1 MAWNEPGGN
10 NGGNKKDPWGGGN
23 RGNDGPPD
31 LDEILRNLQ
40 NKLSGFFGGKKNNS
54 NGGGGA
60 AFGGALIVLVLI
72 GIAILYFAKGV
83 GIVNEQERVVVLR
96 LGNYHTTLNPGV
108 RWNPPLID
116 KVYPVNVTK
125 VRLWDTSEQML
136 TKDLNIV
143 DIKLSVQYAIADAEN
158 FVLRVRDPESSLRQ
172 ATNSALR
179 HVAGSTLMH
188 DVLTQGREGVAIEV
202 RERLQQYLDN
212 YETGIRIDTVN
223 IEDSNPPREVQDA
236 FDDVI
241 KAREDEERYK
251 NQAQAYSNGII
262 PEARG
267 AAQRVIEEA
276 TAYKEQVIAEAE
288 GEAKR
293 FELLLGE
300 YAKAPEVTRERLYLD
315 AIQSV
320 MSNTSKALV
329 DVEGGNNMLYLPLD
343 KIVNAAPKPAQ
354 STSSPNNMTLTPA
367 DIDQLQR
374 LLEEA
379 RRRDNNSLTGRRR
392 DSR

>member
-10 NGGNKKDPWGGGN
+10 GKDPWGGGN
-23 RGNDGPPD
+23 RGNNDGPPD
-31 LDEILRNLQ
+31 LDEAIKNLQ
-40 NKLSGFFGGKKNNS
+40 KRLAGLF
-54 NGGGGA
+54 GGGGGSSGNNGKG
-60 AFGGALIVLVLI
+60 FGFTGPVFTIVLV
-72 GIAILYFAKGV
+72 IALVLYFIAGV

-96 LGNYHTTLNPGV
+96 LGNYHKTLDPGI

-116 KVYPVNVTK
+116 NIESVNVTK
-125 VRLWDTSEQML
+125 VRLWDTTEQML

-158 FVLRVRDPESSLRQ
+158 FVLRVRDPEGSLRQ

-188 DVLTQGREGVAIEV
+188 DVLTQGRERVAIEV
-202 RERLQQYLDN
+202 RERLQSYLDN

-251 NQAQAYSNGII
+251 NQAQAYANGII

-276 TAYKEQVIAEAE
+276 NAYKEQVIAEAV

-293 FELLLGE
+293 FELLLAE
-300 YAKAPEVTRERLYLD
+300 YNKAPQVTRQRLYLD
-315 AIQSV
+315 AIQDV
-320 MSNTSKALV
+320 LSNSNKALV

-343 KIVNAAPKPAQ
+343 KLIGNGAGQRA
-354 STSSPNNMTLTPA
+354 TSSSSSGATLTPT
-367 DIDQLQR
+367 DLDR
-374 LLEEA
+374 LSSLIEES
-379 RRRDNNSLTGRRR
+379 RRRDSSSLTGRRSGR
-392 DSR
+392 

>member
-10 NGGNKKDPWGGGN
+10 KDPWGGGN
-23 RGNDGPPD
+23 RGNNDGPPD
-31 LDEILRNLQ
+31 LDEALKNLQ
-40 NKLSGFFGGKKNNS
+40 KTLGGLFGGKKAGNTGGNS
-54 NGGGGA
+54 GGTSG
-60 AFGGALIVLVLI
+60 FGWTLVALALIALLLI
-72 GIAILYFAKGV
+72 YGFMGA
-83 GIVNEQERVVVLR
+83 GIVNEQERAVVLR
-96 LGNYHTTLNPGV
+96 LGVYNQTLEPGF

-125 VRLWDTSEQML
+125 VRQWSTSEQML

-143 DIKLSVQYAIADAEN
+143 DIKLSVQYIINDAQE
-158 FVLRVRDPESSLRQ
+158 FVLRVRDPESSLKQ

-188 DVLTQGREGVAIEV
+188 DILTEGRERVAYEIQD
-202 RERLQQYLDN
+202 RLQAYLN
-212 YETGIRIDTVN
+212 AYQTGISVEKVN

-251 NQAQAYSNGII
+251 NQAQTYANGIL

-276 TAYKEQVIAEAE
+276 TAYKEQVIAKAE

-293 FELLLGE
+293 FEYLLNE
-300 YAKAPEVTRERLYLD
+300 YKKSPEVTRQRLYLD
-315 AIQSV
+315 AVEDV
-320 MSNTSKALV
+320 MSNASKVLV

-343 KIVNAAPKPAQ
+343 KIINTSQQATSRGLSSSEMDQVVNDV
-354 STSSPNNMTLTPA
+354 M
-367 DIDQLQR
+367 DQLR
-374 LLEEA
+374 REA
-379 RRRDNNSLTGRRR
+379 AINSRRREGR
-392 DSR
+392 

>member
-10 NGGNKKDPWGGGN
+10 GKDPWGGGN
-23 RGNDGPPD
+23 RGNNDGPPD
-31 LDEILRNLQ
+31 LDEAIKNLQ
-40 NKLSGFFGGKKNNS
+40 KRLAGLF
-54 NGGGGA
+54 GGGGGNSGNNSK
-60 AFGGALIVLVLI
+60 GGGFTGPVFTIVLVI
-72 GIAILYFAKGV
+72 GLALYVIAGV

-96 LGNYHTTLNPGV
+96 LGNYHTTLNPGI

-116 KVYPVNVTK
+116 KVESVNVTK
-125 VRLWDTSEQML
+125 VRLWDTTEQML

-143 DIKLSVQYAIADAEN
+143 DIKLSVQYAIADAQN
-158 FVLRVRDPESSLRQ
+158 FVLRVRDPEGSLRQ

-188 DVLTQGREGVAIEV
+188 DVLTQGRERVAIEV
-202 RERLQQYLDN
+202 RERLQTYLDN

-251 NQAQAYSNGII
+251 NQAQAYANGII

-276 TAYKEQVIAEAE
+276 NAYKEQVIAEAE

-293 FELLLGE
+293 FELLLSE
-300 YAKAPEVTRERLYLD
+300 YSKAPQVTRQRLYLD
-315 AIQSV
+315 AIQEV
-320 MSNTSKALV
+320 LSNSNKALV

-343 KIVNAAPKPAQ
+343 KLIGSGAGPRT
-354 STSSPNNMTLTPA
+354 TSSSSSGATLTPT
-367 DIDQLQR
+367 DLDR
-374 LLEEA
+374 LSSLIEES
-379 RRRDNNSLTGRRR
+379 RRRDSSSLTGRRSGR
-392 DSR
+392 

>member
-10 NGGNKKDPWGGGN
+10 GKDPWGGGN
-23 RGNDGPPD
+23 RGNNNDGPPD
-31 LDEILRNLQ
+31 FDEAIKDLQKKVTNLFGGGNGSSGGGSQ
-40 NKLSGFFGGKKNNS
+40 SSGFS
-54 NGGGGA
+54 GA
-60 AFGGALIVLVLI
+60 IFAIVLIVVV
-72 GIAILYFAKGV
+72 GLYIFAGL